1 MTEEPTFP
9 LVPQVDYP
17 TDYDTD
23 RQLCDEL
30 HTAIQA
36 DDPRREAELHLEL
49 AHRDMLRRDGSL
61 TELVEAVQR
70 GDGDG
75 VLRRADLHAY
85 WQGAMEQDVAL
96 ARAERARL
104 PEREAEQ

>member
-1 MTEEPTFP
+1 MSDKPTFP
-9 LVPQVDYP
+9 LAPQVEYP

-23 RQLCDEL
+23 RKLRDDL
-30 HTAIQA
+30 HRAIQA

-61 TELVEAVQR
+61 GELVQAVQR
-70 GDGDG
+70 GDADG
-75 VLRRADLHAY
+75 VLRRADLYAY

-96 ARAERARL
+96 ARAERSRL
-104 PEREAEQ
+104 AQREAER